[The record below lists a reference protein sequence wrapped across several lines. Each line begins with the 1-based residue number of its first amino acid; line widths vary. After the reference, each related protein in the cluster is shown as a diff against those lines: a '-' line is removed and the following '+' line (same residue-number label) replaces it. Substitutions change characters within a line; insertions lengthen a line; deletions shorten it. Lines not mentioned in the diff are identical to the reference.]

1 MSQAALDQKRQGQR
15 GWTAAPPSRAFHFL
29 SPVSHRVQRHNDTN
43 PGADCIKNAQQIPK
57 LLQSRVRWDPS
68 AGKLLQRQHGLP
80 GGQELQKLGVSE
92 VGAQQESTMDHGP
105 FCRLCWE
112 TQQFGDWDASLFFG
126 TSLRCI
132 NSLDPHW
139 RFQTYHP
146 RIALICIDLPLLGL
160 DVNDMECQPGNKT

>member
-29 SPVSHRVQRHNDTN
+29 SPVPHRVQRHNDTN
-43 PGADCIKNAQQIPK
+43 PGADRIKNAQQIPK

-68 AGKLLQRQHGLP
+68 AGKLLRRQHGLP

-92 VGAQQESTMDHGP
+92 VGAQQESTMED
-105 FCRLCWE
+105 FVA
-112 TQQFGDWDASLFFG
+112 FVGDWDASLSFG

-132 NSLDPHW
+132 NSLGPH
-139 RFQTYHP
+139 
-146 RIALICIDLPLLGL
+146 
-160 DVNDMECQPGNKT
+160 